1 MQDTFKHIPVL
12 LKEAVNGLNIRSDGI
27 YIDGTF
33 GCGGHSRLILD
44 RLGQLGQLYAIDRD
58 PEAVTIASKINDSR
72 FTIINGQFSMIG
84 KYVEERGLTRKIDG
98 IILDLGMSS
107 LQVDNPLRGFSFM
120 RDGPLDMRMNP
131 VYGQSADKKLMNAKE
146 SEIYFVLKTFGEER
160 FAWRIA
166 HAIVQR
172 NKICPITRTKELAN
186 LICSVV
192 PTRRLRK
199 HPATRSFQAIRIW
212 VNNELEEIEQ
222 ALKGI
227 LGSLKI
233 GGRISIISFHSL
245 EDRLVKQFIRK
256 NSRGLQIFSRFPL
269 RERGFRDLSHP
280 SLQDLGKIKA
290 SKSEVLDNPRA
301 RSAMLRLAECIDL

>member
-1 MQDTFKHIPVL
+1 MQDTLKHIPVL
-12 LKEAVNGLNIRSDGI
+12 LEEAVNGLNIRSDGV

-44 RLGQLGQLYAIDRD
+44 RLGQLGKLYAIDRD
-58 PEAVTIASKINDSR
+58 PEAVTIASQITDSR

-192 PTRRLRK
+192 PSRRLRK

-212 VNNELEEIEQ
+212 VNNELQEIEQ

-245 EDRLVKQFIRK
+245 EDRIVKQFIRK
-256 NSRGLQIFSRFPL
+256 NSRGLQIPSRCPL
-269 RERGFRDLSHP
+269 IEREFRDLYHP
-280 SLQDLGKIKA
+280 SLQNLGKIKA
-290 SKSEVLDNPRA
+290 SKIEALDNPRA
-301 RSAMLRLAECIDL
+301 RSAMLRLAECIGL